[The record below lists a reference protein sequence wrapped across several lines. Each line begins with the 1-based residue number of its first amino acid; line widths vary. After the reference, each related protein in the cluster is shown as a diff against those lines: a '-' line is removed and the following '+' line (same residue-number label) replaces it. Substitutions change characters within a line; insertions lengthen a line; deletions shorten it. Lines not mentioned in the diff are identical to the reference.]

1 MSSAESDKV
10 VFEGEDGNAGY
21 ASPALD
27 LIATAVLIA
36 ISVLV
41 LVASYRLPVPGD
53 LTTAPGL
60 LPFLT
65 AGSLGAM
72 AVLLGLSAMARRK
85 GGVPLWSDDERDG
98 VEDRRTMALAVAVG
112 IYIAALQVLAFQYY
126 FKIGDVPMVLSAF
139 EPVTTISL
147 AATIH
152 VFWRGPLWITVLI
165 SAGWTLALSL
175 VFQKLF
181 NIPLPGGF

>member
-1 MSSAESDKV
+1 MSQAESDKV
-10 VFEGEDGNAGY
+10 VFEGEDANAGY

-27 LIATAVLIA
+27 LIAAAVLIA

-41 LVASYRLPVPGD
+41 LVASYRLPMPGE

-65 AGSLGAM
+65 AGSLGVK
-72 AVLLGLSAMARRK
+72 AVLLGISAVSRRK
-85 GGVPLWSDDERDG
+85 AGVALWSDEARDG
-98 VEDRRTMALAVAVG
+98 VEDRRTIVLAIAVG
-112 IYIAALQVLAFQYY
+112 IYIAGLQFLAFQYY
-126 FKIGDVPMVLSAF
+126 FKIGDIPMVLSAF

-147 AATIH
+147 AATIY

-165 SAGWTLALSL
+165 SLGWTLALSL

>member
-1 MSSAESDKV
+1 MSQAESDKV

-27 LIATAVLIA
+27 LIATAVLLA

-41 LVASYRLPVPGD
+41 LVASYLLPIPGD

-65 AGSLGAM
+65 AGSLGVM
-72 AVLLGLSAMARRK
+72 AVLLGLSAVSRRK
-85 GGVPLWSDDERDG
+85 GGVALWSDNARDK

-112 IYIAALQVLAFQYY
+112 VYIAGLQFLAFQYY
-126 FKIGDVPMVLSAF
+126 FKIGEIPMVLSAF

-152 VFWRGPLWITVLI
+152 IFWRGPLWITVLI
-165 SAGWTLALSL
+165 SLGWTLALSL

-181 NIPLPGGF
+181 TIPLPGGF